1 MKTASERCGFFWDLI
16 MDKIGICGA
25 GLIGASWAIGF
36 ANAGFKCFVYDKSE
50 DSSIK
55 FKSLANKLIQD
66 LRIINPE
73 IDEEKINSNIKLNC
87 TIEETC
93 NDSILVQE
101 SVLEDL
107 ELKKSVFE
115 QLDKLSPENT
125 IIASSSSYLLISKIS
140 ELVKHKYRC
149 INAHPALPPHIVPFV
164 EVAGG
169 VNTDPKIIKQ
179 AVSIYKKAK
188 YAAITVNKE
197 AEGFVLNRLQGA
209 LLNEAVRLHEGGFAS
224 MEDIDIALKHALGI
238 RWAFMGPFEIM
249 DLNAPEGIKD
259 SFTRYKKGIQN
270 LAKEQN
276 SVPEY
281 SEQYLNKLEM
291 DQRNR
296 LSYDQRDNRVEKRN
310 KMIALIRKLKC
321 ELGEDI

>member
-1 MKTASERCGFFWDLI
+1 
-16 MDKIGICGA
+16 MDKIGICGV

-36 ANAGFKCFVYDKSE
+36 ANAGFKVFVYDSHKESF
-50 DSSIK
+50 IT
-55 FKSLANKLIQD
+55 FKETSKKLIQD
-66 LRIINPE
+66 IRIINPA
-73 IDEEKINSNIKLNC
+73 IDEAKINSNIKLDC
-87 TIEETC
+87 TVQEICE
-93 NDSILVQE
+93 DSILVQE

-107 ELKKSVFE
+107 EIKKRVFE
-115 QLDKLSPENT
+115 QLDKFASKNT

-140 ELVKHKYRC
+140 ELVNGKHRC

-169 VNTDPKIIKQ
+169 IDTDPNIIKQ
-179 AVSIYKKAK
+179 AVSIYKMAK

-197 AEGFVLNRLQGA
+197 TEGFVLNRLQGA

-238 RWAFMGPFEIM
+238 RWAFLGPFEIM

-270 LAKEQN
+270 LAREQN
-276 SVPEY
+276 SVPGY
-281 SEQYLNKLEM
+281 SEEYLNKLEI
-291 DQRNR
+291 DQRKR
-296 LSYDQRDNRVEKRN
+296 LPYDVRNERVEKRN
-310 KMIALIRKLKC
+310 KMIALIRKLKL

>member
-1 MKTASERCGFFWDLI
+1 ME
-16 MDKIGICGA
+16 KIGICGA

-36 ANAGFKCFVYDKSE
+36 ANAGFKCFVYDANQNSFA
-50 DSSIK
+50 S
-55 FKSLANKLIQD
+55 FKETSNKLIQD
-66 LRIINPE
+66 LRIINPD
-73 IDEEKINSNIKLNC
+73 IDEVKINSNIKLNC
-87 TIEETC
+87 NIEEIC
-93 NDSILVQE
+93 NDSMLVQE
-101 SVLEDL
+101 SVIEDL
-107 ELKKSVFE
+107 EIKKKVFV
-115 QLDKLSPENT
+115 QIDKLTSNNT
-125 IIASSSSYLLISKIS
+125 IIASSSSYLLISRIS

-249 DLNAPEGIKD
+249 DLNAPEGIRD
-259 SFTRYKKGIQN
+259 SFTRYRKGIQN

-276 SVPEY
+276 SVPDY
-281 SEQYLNKLEM
+281 SEEYLNKLEI
-291 DQRNR
+291 DQRKR
-296 LSYDQRDNRVEKRN
+296 LPYDQRDNRVEKRN

-321 ELGEDI
+321 ELEEDI

>member
-1 MKTASERCGFFWDLI
+1 

-25 GLIGASWAIGF
+25 GLIGASWAISF
-36 ANAGFKCFVYDKSE
+36 ANAGFKCFVYDTNQNSFE
-50 DSSIK
+50 R
-55 FKSLANKLIQD
+55 FKETSNKLIQD
-66 LRIINPE
+66 LRIIHPD
-73 IDEEKINSNIKLNC
+73 IDEVKINSNIKLNC
-87 TIEETC
+87 NIEEIC
-93 NDSILVQE
+93 NGSMLVQE
-101 SVLEDL
+101 SVIEDL
-107 ELKKSVFE
+107 EIKKKIFV
-115 QLDKLSPENT
+115 QLDKLTSENT
-125 IIASSSSYLLISKIS
+125 IIASSSSYLLISRIS
-140 ELVKHKYRC
+140 ELVKHKHRC

-169 VNTDPKIIKQ
+169 ENTDSKIIKQ

-197 AEGFVLNRLQGA
+197 AEGFILNRLQGA

-259 SFTRYKKGIQN
+259 SFTRYRKGIQN

-281 SEQYLNKLEM
+281 SEEYLNKLEM
-291 DQRNR
+291 DQRKR

-310 KMIALIRKLKC
+310 KMIALIRKLKS

>member
-1 MKTASERCGFFWDLI
+1 
-16 MDKIGICGA
+16 MDKIGICGV

-36 ANAGFKCFVYDKSE
+36 ANAGFKVFVYDSHKESF
-50 DSSIK
+50 IT
-55 FKSLANKLIQD
+55 FKETSKKLIQD
-66 LRIINPE
+66 IRIINPA
-73 IDEEKINSNIKLNC
+73 IDEAKINSNIKLDC
-87 TIEETC
+87 TVQEICE
-93 NDSILVQE
+93 NSILVQE

-107 ELKKSVFE
+107 EIKKRVFE
-115 QLDKLSPENT
+115 QLDKFASKNT

-140 ELVKHKYRC
+140 ERVKGKHRC

-169 VNTDPKIIKQ
+169 IDTDPNIIKQ
-179 AVSIYKKAK
+179 AVSIYKMAK

-197 AEGFVLNRLQGA
+197 TEGFVLNRLQGA

-238 RWAFMGPFEIM
+238 RWAFLGPFEIM

-270 LAKEQN
+270 LAREQN
-276 SVPEY
+276 SVPGY
-281 SEQYLNKLEM
+281 SEEYLNKLEI
-291 DQRNR
+291 DQRKR
-296 LSYDQRDNRVEKRN
+296 LPYDVRNERVEKRN
-310 KMIALIRKLKC
+310 KMIALIRKLKL

>member
-1 MKTASERCGFFWDLI
+1 ME
-16 MDKIGICGA
+16 KIGICGA

-36 ANAGFKCFVYDKSE
+36 ANAGFKCFVYDANQNSFA
-50 DSSIK
+50 S
-55 FKSLANKLIQD
+55 FKETSNKLIQD
-66 LRIINPE
+66 LRIINPD
-73 IDEEKINSNIKLNC
+73 IDEVKINSNIKLNC
-87 TIEETC
+87 NIEEIC
-93 NDSILVQE
+93 NDSMLVQE
-101 SVLEDL
+101 SVIEDL
-107 ELKKSVFE
+107 EIKKKVFV
-115 QLDKLSPENT
+115 QIDKLTSENT
-125 IIASSSSYLLISKIS
+125 IIASSSSYLLISRIS

-259 SFTRYKKGIQN
+259 SFTRYRKGIKN
-270 LAKEQN
+270 LASEQN
-276 SVPEY
+276 SIPEY
-281 SEQYLNKLEM
+281 SEEYLNKLEI
-291 DQRNR
+291 DQRKR
-296 LSYDQRDNRVEKRN
+296 LPYDQRDNRVEKRN

>member
-1 MKTASERCGFFWDLI
+1 ME
-16 MDKIGICGA
+16 KIGICGA

-36 ANAGFKCFVYDKSE
+36 ANAGFKCFVYDANQNSFA
-50 DSSIK
+50 S
-55 FKSLANKLIQD
+55 FKETSNKLIQD
-66 LRIINPE
+66 LRIINPD
-73 IDEEKINSNIKLNC
+73 IDEVKINSNIKLNC
-87 TIEETC
+87 NIEEIC
-93 NDSILVQE
+93 NDSMLVQE
-101 SVLEDL
+101 SVIEDL
-107 ELKKSVFE
+107 EIKKKVFV
-115 QLDKLSPENT
+115 QIDKLTSNNT
-125 IIASSSSYLLISKIS
+125 IIASSSSYLLISRIS

-249 DLNAPEGIKD
+249 DLNAPEGIRD
-259 SFTRYKKGIQN
+259 SFTRYRKGIQN

-281 SEQYLNKLEM
+281 SEEYLNKLEM
-291 DQRNR
+291 DQRKR
-296 LSYDQRDNRVEKRN
+296 LSYDNRDNRIEKRN
-310 KMIALIRKLKC
+310 KMIALIRKLKL

>member
-1 MKTASERCGFFWDLI
+1 

-36 ANAGFKCFVYDKSE
+36 ANAGFKCFVYDANQNSFV
-50 DSSIK
+50 K
-55 FKSLANKLIQD
+55 FRKTSNKLIQD
-66 LRIINPE
+66 LRIINSD
-73 IDEEKINSNIKLNC
+73 IDEVRINSNIKLNC
-87 TIEETC
+87 NIEEIC
-93 NDSILVQE
+93 NDSVLVQE
-101 SVLEDL
+101 SVVEDL
-107 ELKKSVFE
+107 EIKKKIFV
-115 QLDKLSPENT
+115 QLDKLTSENT
-125 IIASSSSYLLISKIS
+125 IIASSSSYLLISRIS
-140 ELVKHKYRC
+140 ELVKHKHRC

-169 VNTDPKIIKQ
+169 ENTDSKIIKH

-197 AEGFVLNRLQGA
+197 AEGFILNRLQGA

-259 SFTRYKKGIQN
+259 SFTRYRKGIQN

-281 SEQYLNKLEM
+281 SEEYLNKLEM
-291 DQRNR
+291 DQRKR

-310 KMIALIRKLKC
+310 KMIALIRKLKS

>member
-1 MKTASERCGFFWDLI
+1 

-36 ANAGFKCFVYDKSE
+36 ANAGFKCFVYDANQNSFA
-50 DSSIK
+50 K
-55 FKSLANKLIQD
+55 FRKTSNKLIQD
-66 LRIINPE
+66 LRIINPD
-73 IDEEKINSNIKLNC
+73 IDEVRINSNIKLNC
-87 TIEETC
+87 NIEEIC
-93 NDSILVQE
+93 NDSVLVQE
-101 SVLEDL
+101 SVVEDL
-107 ELKKSVFE
+107 EIKKKIFV
-115 QLDKLSPENT
+115 QLDKLTSENT
-125 IIASSSSYLLISKIS
+125 IIASSSSYLLISRIS
-140 ELVKHKYRC
+140 ELVKHKHRC

-169 VNTDPKIIKQ
+169 ESTDSKIIKH

-197 AEGFVLNRLQGA
+197 AEGFILNRLQGA

-259 SFTRYKKGIQN
+259 SFTRYRKGIQN

-281 SEQYLNKLEM
+281 SEEYLNKLEM
-291 DQRNR
+291 DQRKR

-310 KMIALIRKLKC
+310 KMIALIRKLKS

>member
-1 MKTASERCGFFWDLI
+1 
-16 MDKIGICGA
+16 MDKIGICGV

-36 ANAGFKCFVYDKSE
+36 ANAGFKVFVYDSHKESF
-50 DSSIK
+50 IT
-55 FKSLANKLIQD
+55 FKETSKKLIQD
-66 LRIINPE
+66 IRIINPA
-73 IDEEKINSNIKLNC
+73 IDEAKINSNIKLDC
-87 TIEETC
+87 TVQEICE
-93 NDSILVQE
+93 DSILVQE

-107 ELKKSVFE
+107 EIKKRVFE
-115 QLDKLSPENT
+115 QLDKFASKNT

-140 ELVKHKYRC
+140 ELVKGKHRC

-169 VNTDPKIIKQ
+169 IDTDPNIIKQ
-179 AVSIYKKAK
+179 AVSIYKMAK

-197 AEGFVLNRLQGA
+197 TEGFVLNRLQGA

-238 RWAFMGPFEIM
+238 RWAFLGPFEIM

-270 LAKEQN
+270 LAREQN
-276 SVPEY
+276 SVPGY
-281 SEQYLNKLEM
+281 SEEYLNKLEI

-296 LSYDQRDNRVEKRN
+296 LSYDARNERVEKRN
-310 KMIALIRKLKC
+310 KMIALIRKLKL

>member
-50 DSSIK
+50 NNSTK

-107 ELKKSVFE
+107 ELKKSVFA
-115 QLDKLSPENT
+115 QLDKLTPENT
-125 IIASSSSYLLISKIS
+125 IIASSSSYLLISRIS
-140 ELVKHKYRC
+140 ELVKHKHRC

-164 EVAGG
+164 EVSGG

-259 SFTRYKKGIQN
+259 SFTRYRKGIQN

-281 SEQYLNKLEM
+281 SEEYLNKLEM
-291 DQRNR
+291 DQRKR

>member
-1 MKTASERCGFFWDLI
+1 
-16 MDKIGICGA
+16 MDKIGICGV

-36 ANAGFKCFVYDKSE
+36 ANAGFKVFVYDSHKESF
-50 DSSIK
+50 IT
-55 FKSLANKLIQD
+55 FKETSKKLIQD
-66 LRIINPE
+66 IRIINPA
-73 IDEEKINSNIKLNC
+73 IDEAKINSNIKLDC
-87 TIEETC
+87 TVQEICEDT
-93 NDSILVQE
+93 ILVQE

-107 ELKKSVFE
+107 EIKKRVFE
-115 QLDKLSPENT
+115 QLDKFSSKNT

-140 ELVKHKYRC
+140 ERVEGKHRC

-169 VNTDPKIIKQ
+169 IDTDPNIIKQ
-179 AVSIYKKAK
+179 AVSIYKMAK

-197 AEGFVLNRLQGA
+197 TEGFVLNRLQGA

-238 RWAFMGPFEIM
+238 RWAFLGPFEIM

-270 LAKEQN
+270 LAREQN
-276 SVPEY
+276 SVPGY
-281 SEQYLNKLEM
+281 SEEYLNKLEI
-291 DQRNR
+291 DQRKR
-296 LSYDQRDNRVEKRN
+296 LPYDVRNERVEKRN
-310 KMIALIRKLKC
+310 KMIALIRKLKL

>member
-1 MKTASERCGFFWDLI
+1 ME
-16 MDKIGICGA
+16 KIGICGA

-36 ANAGFKCFVYDKSE
+36 ANAGFKCFVYDANQNSFA
-50 DSSIK
+50 S
-55 FKSLANKLIQD
+55 FKETSNKLIQD
-66 LRIINPE
+66 LRIINPD
-73 IDEEKINSNIKLNC
+73 IDEVKINSNIKLNC
-87 TIEETC
+87 NIEEIC
-93 NDSILVQE
+93 NDSMLVQE
-101 SVLEDL
+101 SVIEDL
-107 ELKKSVFE
+107 EIKKKVFV
-115 QLDKLSPENT
+115 QIDKLASENT
-125 IIASSSSYLLISKIS
+125 IIASSSSYLLISRIS

-249 DLNAPEGIKD
+249 DLNAPEGIRD
-259 SFTRYKKGIQN
+259 SFTRYRKGIQN

-281 SEQYLNKLEM
+281 SEEYLNKLEI
-291 DQRNR
+291 DQRKR
-296 LSYDQRDNRVEKRN
+296 LPYNQRENRVEKRN
-310 KMIALIRKLKC
+310 KMIALIRKLKF